1 MHANPLTV
9 IKFGAIQGGTTPPV
23 TNQSQKRFRNNRS
36 HSDRFGDL
44 YLYRRTCAHLR
55 GDAPTCSRAP
65 AAQCAHGATAPPS
78 KLPVN
83 ASNRARLHARIIVP
97 RAAAAARD
105 DPNDD
110 DDEEPNRAT
119 TRPTTNRASER
130 RALTIR
136 IPALVPVVHP
146 FHRFHRSRLVVYPP
160 LAV

>member
-55 GDAPTCSRAP
+55 FDAPTCSRAP

-83 ASNRARLHARIIVP
+83 TSNRARLHARIIVP
-97 RAAAAARD
+97 RAAADYDD

-110 DDEEPNRAT
+110 DDDNETKRT
-119 TRPTTNRASER
+119 ER
-130 RALTIR
+130 RNERRR
-136 IPALVPVVHP
+136 IARPSVAPS
-146 FHRFHRSRLVVYPP
+146 RS
-160 LAV
+160 